1 MKEEKTVKQ
10 KKKTTDKKKKTATKK
25 AIVKKTVVKKNYYMF
40 KMNTVFLNVF
50 SIFLLVLAGLVFYFI
65 YGKNSINI
73 LNDNIVLVMFLYVP
87 YLTLHEIIHSISYIV
102 YGADFKNITYGAY
115 LEKGILCCLCK
126 QNINKRNILHSLLA
140 PFIYIGVVTLIIGIC
155 FNIPGLVI
163 LSLSNIAGCSGDF
176 VMFYHLSKLN
186 DFEFSEYD
194 DPIAFGLYTKN
205 DFSKLKMTGLEYVS
219 KKSKLD
225 RTDLKKIR
233 ISGTSILLFILFYM
247 LLVFTLFIE

>member
-10 KKKTTDKKKKTATKK
+10 KKKTNKKNKNNV
-25 AIVKKTVVKKNYYMF
+25 VKKNIVKKNYYMF

-50 SIFLLVLAGLVFYFI
+50 SIFLLVLACLFFYFI

-73 LNDNIVLVMFLYVP
+73 LNNNFILVMFLYVP
-87 YLTLHEIIHSISYIV
+87 YLIFHEVLHSISYVI

-140 PFIYIGVVTLIIGIC
+140 PFIYIGVVTLIIGIY
-155 FNIPGLVI
+155 FDIPVLVI

-176 VMFYHLSKLN
+176 VMFYHLSKLKN
-186 DFEFSEYD
+186 FEFSEYN
-194 DPIAFGLYTKN
+194 DPIAFGLYTKD

-219 KKSKLD
+219 MKSKLD

-233 ISGTSILLFILFYM
+233 ISGTSILLFILFYI
-247 LLVFTLFIE
+247 LLCFTLFIK